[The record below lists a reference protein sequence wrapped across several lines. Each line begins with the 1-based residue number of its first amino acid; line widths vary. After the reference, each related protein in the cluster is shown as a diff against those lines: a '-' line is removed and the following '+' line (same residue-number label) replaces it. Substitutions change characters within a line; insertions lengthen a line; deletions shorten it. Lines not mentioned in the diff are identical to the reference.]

1 MKARPSTRSAR
12 LALLATVIALT
23 AAAPGL
29 AAVPQA
35 ATYSGTGVTSAGSK
49 AKVKLVV
56 THSRRGRVHVKIL
69 KAIDGCFG
77 PSTEGARTRVRN
89 GHFAAGFGGGKPA
102 SGFADE
108 FSGVFFSSRSG
119 SVELHTVFWNYP
131 ATGPVTTCDVTST
144 IAIHKLPPR

>member
-1 MKARPSTRSAR
+1 MKAHLSTQSAT
-12 LALLATVIALT
+12 ATLFAAVIALT

-35 ATYSGTGVTSAGSK
+35 ATYSGTGVSSAGTK
-49 AKVKLVV
+49 AKVKLEM
-56 THSRRGRVHVKIL
+56 TRSRRGRVHVKIL

-108 FSGVFFSSRSG
+108 FSGRFFGSRSG
-119 SVELHTVFWNYP
+119 SVQLHTVFWNYP
-131 ATGPVTTCDVTST
+131 ATGPATTCDVTST
-144 IAIHKLPPR
+144 IAIHKLRPR